1 VYRVTNPTTG
11 VVEQTFPT
19 MSDSEAADAVARADQ
34 GHAAW
39 RRVPVVERAAA
50 LNRAADLFDE
60 RSSELAQLV
69 MREMGK
75 RPVEGRGEIA
85 LTANIFRYYAD
96 HAESLLADEE
106 ITIDGGRAVIE
117 KRPVGVLIGVMPW
130 NYPYYQ
136 VARFAAPNLL
146 LGNTILLKHAPSC
159 PTSSAA
165 IEQLLHDAGVP
176 TDAYINVYASNEQV
190 AEMLADPRVQGISLT
205 GSERAGVA
213 VATAAGRNL
222 KKVVLELGG
231 SDPMIILDA
240 DDVASMASLAL
251 AARMGNAG
259 QACNAPKRMIV
270 MSDIY
275 DEFVDALTA
284 GASGLAVGDP
294 SDRNTTLAPLSSAD
308 AADRLMDQID
318 TAVKQGAV
326 IRTGGRR
333 LDGPGAFVEATVM
346 TDVTSQMDAYHQE
359 LFGPVAVVFRVDDED
374 EAVRVAND
382 TPFGLGAAVFSAD
395 EERARRVGRQLD
407 VGMVYINAPEGSQAD
422 LPFGGVKRSGVGRE
436 LGALGIEEFMN
447 KRIVRL

>member
-1 VYRVTNPTTG
+1 
-11 VVEQTFPT
+11 
-19 MSDSEAADAVARADQ
+19 MSDTEAAGAVARAH
-34 GHAAW
+34 HAHLAW
-39 RRVPVVERAAA
+39 RTAPISDRAAA
-50 LNRAADLFDE
+50 LRRAADLFDE
-60 RSSELAQLV
+60 RSVELAQLV

-75 RPVEGRGEIA
+75 RPVEGQGELA

-96 HAESLLADEE
+96 NAESMLADEE
-106 ITIDGGRAVIE
+106 TAVDGGRAVIE
-117 KRPVGVLIGVMPW
+117 KRPVGVVIGVMPW

-146 LGNTILLKHAPSC
+146 LGNTVLLKHAPSC

-176 TDAYINVYASNEQV
+176 ADAYINVYASNEQV
-190 AEMLADPRVQGISLT
+190 ADMLADPRVQGISLT

-213 VATAAGRNL
+213 VASAAGRNL

-240 DDVASMASLAL
+240 DDVSSMASLAL

-270 MSDIY
+270 MADIY
-275 DEFVDALTA
+275 DEFVDSLTA
-284 GASGLAVGDP
+284 EASKLAVGDP
-294 SDRNTTLAPLSSAD
+294 ADDSTTLAPLSTAE
-308 AADRLMDQID
+308 AADRLMGQID
-318 TAVKQGAV
+318 AAVEQGAV

-346 TDVTSQMDAYHQE
+346 TDVTPEMEAYHQE
-359 LFGPVAVVFRVDDED
+359 LFGPVAVVFRVEDEE
-374 EAVRVAND
+374 EAVRLAND
-382 TPFGLGAAVFSAD
+382 TPFGLGAAVFSSD
-395 EERARRVGRQLD
+395 EGRARRVGRQLD

>member
-1 VYRVTNPTTG
+1 VTNPTTG

-19 MSDSEAADAVARADQ
+19 MSDAEAADAVARAGQ
-34 GHAAW
+34 GHTAW
-39 RRVPVVERAAA
+39 RRVPVAERAAA
-50 LNRAADLFDE
+50 LRRAADLFDE

-75 RPVEGRGEIA
+75 RPVEGQGEIA

-96 HAESLLADEE
+96 NAEAMLADEE
-106 ITIDGGRAVIE
+106 ITVDGGRAVIE

-146 LGNTILLKHAPSC
+146 LGNSIVLKHAPSC

-275 DEFVDALTA
+275 DEFVDSLTA
-284 GASGLAVGDP
+284 GASRLAVGDP
-294 SDRNTTLAPLSSAD
+294 SDSKTTLAPMSSAD

-318 TAVKQGAV
+318 TAAKQGAV

-333 LDGPGAFVEATVM
+333 LEGPGAFVEATVM
-346 TDVTSQMDAYHQE
+346 TDVTSEMDAYHQE
-359 LFGPVAVVFRVDDED
+359 LFGPVAVVYRVDDED
-374 EAVRVAND
+374 EAVRLAND

-395 EERARRVGRQLD
+395 EEKARRVGRQLD